1 MAVLLVPPVDER
13 PWPTLGPQVCDW
25 IEANLVYGPGDLRG
39 QPAIVGPELRGL
51 IYRAYEVRPPG
62 PREGRRRAR
71 RVAWS
76 LRKGTA
82 KTEAAAWLTICEA
95 HPEAPA
101 RFDGWDA
108 YGQPVGRPIS
118 DPYIPMIAY
127 TLDQT
132 EELAYG
138 AVCAILEDSEVAGD
152 FDVGLE
158 RVLVLDARGRP
169 RGKIAPLA
177 GSPNARDGART
188 TFQVFDETHRLF
200 SPRLVAAH
208 RTMMANLPKRR
219 LSDPWSLEV
228 TTSFVPGEGSIAE
241 SADNLAIAI
250 HEGKADDPT
259 FQYFRRWAPDD
270 IDITTEDGL
279 RAAIL
284 EASGPHASYSDLE
297 GIAAQFADPE
307 ADAGFLARVWL
318 NRPVAGAG
326 RAFTDAQVTAAAR
339 PGEQLVDGDLV
350 VLGFDGSKSDDST
363 ALVATRISDGLTSL
377 LALWERPYGPDG
389 DGWEVPR
396 DEPDLV
402 LKDVFGR
409 FEVFK
414 MYGDPRF
421 FESDLARW
429 SGRWP
434 GRVREWP
441 TNEYGRMGPATRV
454 WQRAVISGEWTCDG
468 GTDLARHLRNMRK
481 RETRIRDAD
490 TGAVLWVPGKETQK
504 SPKKIDAGVA
514 SILAWQARIDAQAA
528 GAGQQRP
535 RKQYRAAGF

>member
-1 MAVLLVPPVDER
+1 VAVLLVPPPDER

-39 QPAIVGPELRGL
+39 QPYQMGPELRGL
-51 IYRAYEVRPPG
+51 TYRAYEVRPPG
-62 PREGRRRAR
+62 PMEGRRRFR
-71 RVAWS
+71 RVGWS

-82 KTEAAAWLTICEA
+82 KTEAAALLTIAEA
-95 HPEAPA
+95 HPDAPV

-108 YGQPVGRPIS
+108 HGEPVGRPVS
-118 DPYIPMIAY
+118 DPYVPMVAY

-138 AVCAILEDSEVAGD
+138 AVCAIIEESEVAAD

-158 RVLVLDARGRP
+158 RVLVLDSRGRP
-169 RGKIAPLA
+169 RGRIVPLS

-188 TFQVFDETHRLF
+188 TFQCFDETHRLS

-219 LSDPWSLEV
+219 MSDPWSLEV
-228 TTSFVPGEGSIAE
+228 TTSFEPGAGSIAE
-241 SADNLAIAI
+241 SAHNLAVAVD
-250 HEGKADDPT
+250 EGRADDPT
-259 FQYFRRWAPDD
+259 FAYFRRWASDE
-270 IDITTEDGL
+270 IDISTEDGL
-279 RAAIL
+279 RAAVA
-284 EASGPHASYSDLE
+284 EASGPHAGWSDLE

-307 ADAGFLARVWL
+307 ADSGFLERVWL
-318 NRPVAGAG
+318 NRIVAGAG
-326 RAFTDAQVTAAAR
+326 RALTDGQVDAAAR
-339 PGEQLVDGDLV
+339 DDALADGDLV
-350 VLGFDGSKSDDST
+350 VLGFDGSKSDDAT
-363 ALVATRISDGLTSL
+363 ALVATRVSDGLTSL
-377 LALWERPYGPDG
+377 LALWERPHGPAG

-402 LKDVFGR
+402 LADVFAR
-409 FEVFK
+409 FEVAR

-421 FESDLARW
+421 WESDLARW

-441 TNEYGRMGPATRV
+441 TNEYRRMGPATRV
-454 WQRAVISGEWTCDG
+454 WQHAAASGEWTYDG
-468 GTDLARHLRNMRK
+468 GADLARHLRNVRK

-490 TGAVLWVPGKETQK
+490 TGAVLWVPGKESQK
-504 SPKKIDAGVA
+504 SPLKIDAAVA

-528 GAGQQRP
+528 GAGRQRE
-535 RKQYRAAGF
+535 RKVYRAAGF